1 MQQSTDAELL
11 DTTNLTIETA
21 VARVLDWVN
30 KVPKSG

>member
-21 VARVLDWVN
+21 VAQVLDWVN